1 MATDADSG
9 LRDESRRRALSVTG
23 TAALALALVVGRVVE
38 ASVWLEALVRARFD
52 ERLAA
57 LKTAGWFGSRY
68 LCRLAW
74 AHLHDLDRPASPAF
88 TFDSTVDEYAAAE
101 LHTYI
106 DGLTLQAVTYPE
118 QLTADEVRRLLRTY
132 LEPQS

>member
-1 MATDADSG
+1 M
-9 LRDESRRRALSVTG
+9 
-23 TAALALALVVGRVVE
+23 
-38 ASVWLEALVRARFD
+38 WLEAIVRARFD

-74 AHLHDLDRPASPAF
+74 AHLHDLDRPNSPAF
-88 TFDSTVDEYAAAE
+88 TFDSNADERAAAE
-101 LHTYI
+101 LHTFV

-118 QLTADEVRRLLRTY
+118 ELAADEVRRLLRFY
-132 LEPQS
+132 LEPRP